1 MVLLFSFFQF
11 CEVGG
16 LPIIHKATSP
26 NLVTS
31 KRRKLKSFGTLLHF
45 GTCQNLDLNLV
56 ILPKK
61 SKWQLW
67 VFFPKNHLFKPFLLP
82 NYENFPCQK
91 KKLPLHHLV
100 LILCS
105 CKNKL
110 CHDQIYH
117 QLCSLSS
124 LFILLLLL
132 TKLMNSFIYSNYLP
146 WHKI

>member
-1 MVLLFSFFQF
+1 
-11 CEVGG
+11 
-16 LPIIHKATSP
+16 
-26 NLVTS
+26 
-31 KRRKLKSFGTLLHF
+31 
-45 GTCQNLDLNLV
+45 V

-146 WHKI
+146 WHKIWFIYVHNLFFLLGQFSQLGGNKWKIQHNFLVICSVFLPF